1 MRRTLSS
8 PFTLFW
14 KFVLPAVL
22 IGSGVYLIAMGWRG
36 QLHHNGAPLSRAT
49 LLLVVPVLA
58 AVFAWPLSW
67 AKRLKRVEVD
77 DRALYISNFITEVR
91 VPLSDV
97 TAVTESS
104 SRKYFTVNIDLA
116 KGSAFGQRIFFRPR
130 FCLYWS
136 GLHPIAR
143 ELQALCK
150 KARSEKGVGHSA

>member
-8 PFTLFW
+8 PLTLFW
-14 KFVLPAVL
+14 KLLLPTLLMGGGGWIIV
-22 IGSGVYLIAMGWRG
+22 MGWRG

-49 LLLVVPVLA
+49 LWLVVPGLALVL
-58 AVFAWPLSW
+58 AWPLLW

-77 DRALYISNFITEVR
+77 DLFLYISNFITEIR

-97 TAVTESS
+97 TAVSESDD
-104 SRKYFTVNIDLA
+104 RRNFTVNIELG
-116 KGSAFGQRIFFRPR
+116 KESAFGQRIIFRPR

-136 GLHPIAR
+136 GVHPIAR